1 MRHAPHLI
9 RSKAVAEP
17 AAVLLREVQIIIYNR
32 KIGDKNV
39 LSAILRHIC
48 APRLCAPSR
57 SSFVRQHRLGKMHVV
72 IASAAPQRVGLAVV
86 IEIGDAAARLAL
98 RAGDWEN
105 GRHQHG
111 NL

>member
-39 LSAILRHIC
+39 VSAILRHIVRRVC
-48 APRLCAPSR
+48 AH
-57 SSFVRQHRLGKMHVV
+57 FQ
-72 IASAAPQRVGLAVV
+72 
-86 IEIGDAAARLAL
+86 AAASSGSTGSARCTSRLQTPHF
-98 RAGDWEN
+98 N
-105 GRHQHG
+105 V
-111 NL
+111 